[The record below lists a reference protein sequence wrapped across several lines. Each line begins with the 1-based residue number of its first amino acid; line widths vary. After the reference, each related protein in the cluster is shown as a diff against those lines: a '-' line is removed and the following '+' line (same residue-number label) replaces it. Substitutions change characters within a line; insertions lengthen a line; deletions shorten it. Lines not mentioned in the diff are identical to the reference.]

1 MVLANPQLLTT
12 HYMEE
17 VQFLCARS
25 GRGKPGRIVT
35 IDRGKPL
42 ELITLEKFSSCYGK
56 AIAPSAMTRS
66 P

>member
-12 HYMEE
+12 HHMEE

-25 GRGKPGRIVT
+25 GHGKSGRIVT

-42 ELITLEKFSSCYGK
+42 ELKT
-56 AIAPSAMTRS
+56 
-66 P
+66 